1 MVEYRY
7 AILPAT
13 VISHVIQPIVDVVL
27 YGVVFPMKRYIY
39 AYVTIKTMYDMTLT
53 FWQVCLNYIYVF
65 FSLRKK
71 YVRPFSKY
79 KKFEYIPFVVY
90 LFITKQESSSL
101 HHTITS
107 SQKII

>member
-65 FSLRKK
+65 FFLRKK
-71 YVRPFSKY
+71 
-79 KKFEYIPFVVY
+79 
-90 LFITKQESSSL
+90 
-101 HHTITS
+101 
-107 SQKII
+107 